1 MKKAVVVLG
10 VVFALLLAT
19 QALAGPAMD
28 RILKKGEL
36 VIGTSGDY
44 PPFSMKT
51 KAGKLIGYDIDL
63 GTLIASGMGVK
74 VKFVE
79 TPFDRLLNSL
89 DRGKVDMVISA
100 MTITPKRNLH
110 HAFIGPYF
118 ISGQSMVTAKETAV
132 KAEKLADIDNAD
144 FTLAVPKGTTSE
156 START
161 NLKKATITVAKDMNE
176 ATQLLLTGK
185 VKALFTDTATAFVT
199 MLRYKEKGL
208 VSTSQLTY
216 EPFGIAIKANDPLFV
231 NYIENALG
239 NLRGNGTLDI
249 MIDTWFKDATW
260 LNELP

>member
-1 MKKAVVVLG
+1 MKRTVVVLG

-19 QALAGPAMD
+19 QVLAGPAID

-44 PPFSMKT
+44 PPFNLKT
-51 KAGKLIGYDIDL
+51 KEGKLIGYDVDL
-63 GTLIASGMGVK
+63 GTLIAAGMGVK
-74 VKFVE
+74 ARFVE
-79 TPFDRLLNSL
+79 TRFDRLLDSL

-100 MTITPKRNLH
+100 MTITSKRNLR

-118 ISGQSMVTAKETAV
+118 ISGQSMVTAKQTAL

-144 FTLAVPKGTTSE
+144 FTLAVPRGTTSE

-176 ATQLLLTGK
+176 AIGLLLTGK
-185 VKALFTDTATAFVT
+185 VKAVFTDTATAFVT
-199 MLRYKEKGL
+199 VLRYKDKDL

-216 EPFGIAIKANDPLFV
+216 EPFGIAIKQNDPLFV

-239 NLRGNGTLDI
+239 TLRGNGTLDI
-249 MIDTWFKDATW
+249 MIDTWFKDGTW
-260 LNELP
+260 LKELP